1 MARYN
6 VHALRHWDQVVCP
19 ECQND
24 LDVQEDDILEGE
36 MIGCPNCGQAF
47 EVMTNPFE
55 LRRVED
61 FDPTPGLRP
70 AA

>member
-1 MARYN
+1 MARSN
-6 VHALRHWDQVVCP
+6 PRTLRHWDQVVCP

-24 LDVQEDDILEGE
+24 LDMQEDDALEGE
-36 MIGCPNCGQAF
+36 KISCMNCGAAF

-61 FDPTPGLRP
+61 FNPTPLRP